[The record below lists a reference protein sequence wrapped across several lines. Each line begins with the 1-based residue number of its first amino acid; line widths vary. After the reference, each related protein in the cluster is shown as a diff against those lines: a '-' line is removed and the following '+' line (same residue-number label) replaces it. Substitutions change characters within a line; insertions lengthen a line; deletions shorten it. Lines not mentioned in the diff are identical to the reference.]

1 MKDHRRLAHY
11 VAFGLLLCAATH
23 AQASPPPPLSV
34 TLGQKH
40 LQLIDHQGRCAL
52 SEPDQS
58 LRVLEMAW
66 PCQFGPDKHG
76 NARVEMFNNTPI
88 VLVMRNEREP
98 APGTNCL
105 AQTQAL
111 RLIKGKLEA
120 SVRMDTAGCGYGAD
134 QKVYVGLFDW

>member
-66 PCQFGPDKHG
+66 PCQFGPDKLG
-76 NARVEMFNNTPI
+76 NARVETFNNTPI
-88 VLVMRNEREP
+88 VLVMRN
-98 APGTNCL
+98 
-105 AQTQAL
+105 
-111 RLIKGKLEA
+111 
-120 SVRMDTAGCGYGAD
+120 
-134 QKVYVGLFDW
+134 

>member
-66 PCQFGPDKHG
+66 PASSAPT
-76 NARVEMFNNTPI
+76 NTAMPVSKCSI
-88 VLVMRNEREP
+88 TPL
-98 APGTNCL
+98 
-105 AQTQAL
+105 
-111 RLIKGKLEA
+111 
-120 SVRMDTAGCGYGAD
+120 
-134 QKVYVGLFDW
+134 LFW